1 MAGAVD
7 AQTSPWC
14 YVASG
19 AACPRCDG
27 WRSPAKLVCCNVSW
41 ATGLP
46 VALLCTV
53 ERARPVYGRLVQAH
67 GHGVRNSAHGH
78 AMGAIEAIHIVIHLR

>member
-1 MAGAVD
+1 MLLTSMLPRQQPRSQHGPGRSMRR
-7 AQTSPWC
+7 TSPWC

-19 AACPRCDG
+19 AACLRCDG

-41 ATGLP
+41 GTGLP

-53 ERARPVYGRLVQAH
+53 ERAARRTGD
-67 GHGVRNSAHGH
+67 
-78 AMGAIEAIHIVIHLR
+78 